1 MKLKKMKTGGM
12 IYIMIIG
19 LIIIPIADAD
29 ILWGPYLTDTGINS
43 ATINWKTENATTG
56 IVKYATE
63 EYYTG
68 NSGYDHTITD
78 TEKKQ
83 LHHLIITNLTP
94 NTKYHYQLTVGNEY
108 LCTEDHTFRTFPL
121 NGSFTFIVYGDTREQ
136 TPLFTQMER
145 HKLVADRI
153 AQEENISFVLHT
165 GDLICSG
172 EDLEEWNDFF
182 GAGKA
187 MLANTTIYS
196 TAGNHE
202 DNHTNYYDAFNVSQW
217 YSFDC
222 GNAHFTVLDS
232 NDWADMTEQTEWL
245 QDDLDN
251 TATWKFVSF
260 HHPPFSSDKRHWGGW
275 SYLRGHWEDIFI
287 DNSVD
292 AVFNG
297 HVHAYERYKENG
309 IQYMV
314 LGCGGAPSYS
324 LAEEKIPG
332 YQNSFEHTL
341 GYAKITIE
349 SNTVTMDI
357 IKVADVSED
366 NKDVTYIYPHNM
378 VFETVVLGEAS
389 PSPHLSPSSSLTTH
403 TNVKIPMVGISL
415 NRSVINYGNVVAGHN
430 SNNESV
436 KITNIGSSG
445 MTVTLEVNSESETA
459 QNFYEQSLYVDNVQ
473 YNPAIIIAHI
483 PESNSKDV
491 VTQLRIPSGCIE
503 AGSQGATFVFWAEV

>member
-78 TEKKQ
+78 TENKQ
-83 LHHLIITNLTP
+83 LHHLVITNLTP
-94 NTKYHYQLTVGNEY
+94 NTIYHYQLIAGNEY
-108 LCTEDHTFRTFPL
+108 LCAKDHSFRTFPH

-153 AQEENISFVLHT
+153 AQEGNISFVIHT
-165 GDLICSG
+165 GDLVCFG
-172 EDLEEWNDFF
+172 NDLDEWNDFF
-182 GAGKA
+182 DAGRA
-187 MLANTTIYS
+187 MMANTTVYPVP
-196 TAGNHE
+196 GNHE
-202 DNHTNYYDAFNVSQW
+202 DNHTNYYDAFNVPQW

-232 NDWADMTEQTEWL
+232 NDWADMTEQTGWL
-245 QDDLDN
+245 QDDLDSE
-251 TATWKFVSF
+251 ATWKFVSF
-260 HHPPFSSDKRHWGGW
+260 HHPPYSSDKRHWGGW
-275 SYLRGHWEDIFI
+275 SHLRGHWEDIFI

-297 HVHAYERYKENG
+297 HVHAYERYEENG
-309 IQYMV
+309 IQYLV

-332 YQNSFEHTL
+332 YQNSFEHML

-349 SNTVTMDI
+349 SNTATIDI
-357 IKVADVSED
+357 IKVADLSED
-366 NKDVTYIYPHNM
+366 NKEITYIYPQNT
-378 VFETVVLGEAS
+378 VFETVILEGAS
-389 PSPHLSPSSSLTTH
+389 PSPPLSPSSSLTAH
-403 TNVKIPMVGISL
+403 ANVKIPMVGISL
-415 NRSVINYGNVVAGHN
+415 NRSVIDYGDIAAGHN

-436 KITNIGSSG
+436 RITNIGSSG
-445 MTVTLEVNSESETA
+445 VNVTLEVNSESETA
-459 QNFYEQSLYVDNVQ
+459 QNFYKQSLYVDNVP
-473 YNPAIIIAHI
+473 YNPVIIIAHI
-483 PESNSKDV
+483 PGSKSKDI
-491 VTQLRIPSGCIE
+491 VTQLKIPSDCIE
-503 AGSQGATFVFWAEV
+503 AGTQGAKFVFWAEV